1 MKDKSVHMGF
11 VTREEDGVVDL
22 RNIAGVVTQIKEAEI
37 AKRDHQAQTMMP
49 AGLALT
55 LTVDEF
61 NHLIA
66 YLVSMKE

>member
-1 MKDKSVHMGF
+1 
-11 VTREEDGVVDL
+11 
-22 RNIAGVVTQIKEAEI
+22 
-37 AKRDHQAQTMMP
+37 MMP